1 MRSIEMLSSSSLS
14 KKIGSLS
21 IHGLVMRILMK
32 AFESVI
38 LLKRYTGVLVLKA
51 FECLLG
57 GGISLS

>member
-51 FECLLG
+51 FEC
-57 GGISLS
+57 